1 MTAEMSGGSANP
13 IPARRLRLLPL
24 AFATL
29 VALLAIAAG
38 LSIWTARDAAVDQ
51 YESNQAK
58 IGLVIAEQTTRALQV
73 VDLVVQNVRDQLV
86 DDGVDTADRFR
97 AAISKEAVYR
107 QLQQRREHMPQLEAI
122 VILDS
127 TGRVINSSRAWPP
140 SGAMESDK
148 DVFIHFQ
155 TVTDNG
161 SYISIP
167 QKSEVTNDW
176 TVYLA
181 RRVTDRNGQPIGI
194 VSGAISLRYFR
205 ELFEAA
211 RPGSDGSVTIVRDDG
226 TILLHHPEDGGVIIG
241 QRVPVT
247 FPWYRV
253 AARGGGHYVSQG
265 LTANGPRSIWVERL
279 RDFPLFVNVVVPIG
293 TALAVWRHQSVYIV
307 AGTIAMIG
315 ALSVLFSLLGAQF
328 NRLSRSEE
336 SLSQRNEAL
345 EHSSAR
351 LAEQAAELR
360 AAAAALRASQTQV
373 AEKSALLETT
383 FEHMDEGIMMVT
395 ADRTVAICN
404 RRALVLLDL
413 PAALIASRP
422 HFGQILEYQRQ
433 HAEFDRAT
441 QDVAELL
448 RAGGIL
454 DTAHIYERERP
465 DDTILEIRSAPLP
478 DGGIVRIY
486 ADITE
491 RKAAEA
497 RADAARVQAE
507 AARAQAVSA
516 NQAKTEF
523 LANMSHEIR
532 TPMNG
537 IIGLTEIL
545 LRGKLDPQQTECA
558 QGVFDSAKAL
568 LVVIN
573 DILDISKL
581 EAGRLELEPSDFD
594 LEGTVR
600 AAVGFMALHAR
611 EKRLTLSVTIE
622 PGLSRTVHGDPI
634 RLRQVLLNLVGN
646 AVKFTEQGGV
656 EVRVSAAPDAGPDW
670 ARFEIADTGIGMTAE
685 SRDRVFQKFTQADSS
700 ISRRYGGTGLG
711 LTISRELVELMGGT
725 IDVTSTPGQGSCF
738 HFTVPLPA
746 VAGEA
751 PLPGPIAIP
760 IDAASPASRKLQV
773 LVVDDNPINQRL
785 LTVLLETEGHSVT
798 VATNGREAVEAAMRD
813 TFDVILMD
821 VQMPVMDGVQA
832 TRRIRSL
839 PAPARNVPIIAL
851 TADALAGAEERY
863 RSAGMDTYLS
873 KPLSAAALFEKLA
886 AVTGGAA
893 RTARVVAAPDT
904 PVINDETIGTLR
916 AILPGDQFTA
926 FLDETVADIV
936 VRADRLRASLA
947 DDDAA
952 ASAREAHDLV
962 SVAGNC
968 GAMIVSSSARAIE
981 QACRRGDLSEARGL
995 AGDFDASVTQAL
1007 ARLKALMTP

>member
-1 MTAEMSGGSANP
+1 
-13 IPARRLRLLPL
+13 
-24 AFATL
+24 
-29 VALLAIAAG
+29 
-38 LSIWTARDAAVDQ
+38 
-51 YESNQAK
+51 
-58 IGLVIAEQTTRALQV
+58 
-73 VDLVVQNVRDQLV
+73 
-86 DDGVDTADRFR
+86 
-97 AAISKEAVYR
+97 
-107 QLQQRREHMPQLEAI
+107 
-122 VILDS
+122 
-127 TGRVINSSRAWPP
+127 
-140 SGAMESDK
+140 
-148 DVFIHFQ
+148 
-155 TVTDNG
+155 
-161 SYISIP
+161 
-167 QKSEVTNDW
+167 
-176 TVYLA
+176 
-181 RRVTDRNGQPIGI
+181 
-194 VSGAISLRYFR
+194 
-205 ELFEAA
+205 
-211 RPGSDGSVTIVRDDG
+211 
-226 TILLHHPEDGGVIIG
+226 
-241 QRVPVT
+241 
-247 FPWYRV
+247 
-253 AARGGGHYVSQG
+253 
-265 LTANGPRSIWVERL
+265 
-279 RDFPLFVNVVVPIG
+279 
-293 TALAVWRHQSVYIV
+293 
-307 AGTIAMIG
+307 
-315 ALSVLFSLLGAQF
+315 
-328 NRLSRSEE
+328 LSRSEE

-345 EHSSAR
+345 ERSSAR
-351 LAEQAAELR
+351 LAEQAAELQ
-360 AAAAALRASQTQV
+360 AAAAALRASQTEV

-383 FEHMDEGIMMVT
+383 FEYMDEGIMMVT

-404 RRALVLLDL
+404 RRAMDLLDL
-413 PAALIASRP
+413 PEALIASRP
-422 HFGQILEYQRQ
+422 HFGRILEYQRQ

-441 QDVAELL
+441 EDVAELL

-454 DTAHIYERERP
+454 NTAHIYERERP
-465 DDTILEIRSAPLP
+465 DGTILEIRSAPLP

-497 RADAARVQAE
+497 RVDAARAQAE

-568 LVVIN
+568 LTVIN

-611 EKRLTLSVTIE
+611 EKRLALSVTIE
-622 PGLSRTVHGDPI
+622 PRLSRTVHGDPI

-646 AVKFTEQGGV
+646 AVKFTEKGSI

-670 ARFEIADTGIGMTAE
+670 VRFEIADTGIGMSAE

-711 LTISRELVELMGGT
+711 LAISRELVELMGGT
-725 IDVTSTPGQGSCF
+725 IGATSTPGQGSCF

-751 PLPGPIAIP
+751 PPPEPAAIAT
-760 IDAASPASRKLQV
+760 DTALPASRKLHV

-785 LTVLLETEGHSVT
+785 LTVLLETEGHTVT
-798 VATNGREAVEAAMRD
+798 VATNGREAVEAAMRE

-873 KPLSAAALFEKLA
+873 KPLSAAALFEKLV
-886 AVTGGAA
+886 AVTGETA
-893 RTARVVAAPDT
+893 RTPRVAAVPDT
-904 PVINDETIGTLR
+904 PVVSDETIGTLR

-926 FLDETVADIV
+926 FLDETIADIG
-936 VRADRLRASLA
+936 VRSERLRAGLA
-947 DDDAA
+947 GEDTATA
-952 ASAREAHDLV
+952 AREAHDLV

-968 GAMIVSSSARAIE
+968 GAMIVSTTARAIE
-981 QACRRGDLSEARGL
+981 QACRRDDLLEARDLG
-995 AGDFDASVTQAL
+995 GEFDEAVLQAL
-1007 ARLKALMTP
+1007 ARLKTLMTA

>member
-1 MTAEMSGGSANP
+1 MSAELAGSGATPSRP
-13 IPARRLRLLPL
+13 RRLRLLPL
-24 AFATL
+24 VFATL
-29 VALLAIAAG
+29 VALLATAAG
-38 LSIWTARDAAVDQ
+38 LSIWTARDAAIAQ

-58 IGLVIAEQTTRALQV
+58 IGLVIGEQTTRALQV
-73 VDLVVQNVRDQLV
+73 VDLVVQNIRDQLV
-86 DDGVDTADRFR
+86 DDGVDTPDRFR
-97 AAISKEAVYR
+97 AAMSTEAAYR
-107 QLQQRREHMPQLEAI
+107 QLQQRREHMPQLEAL
-122 VILDS
+122 VVLDS
-127 TGRVINSSRAWPP
+127 TGRVIASSRAWPP

-155 TVTDNG
+155 AVTDNG

-167 QKSEVTNDW
+167 QKSDLTNDW

-181 RRVTDRNGQPIGI
+181 RRVTDRNGEPIGI

-205 ELFEAA
+205 DLFDAA
-211 RPGSDGSVTIVRDDG
+211 RPGNDGSVTIVRDDG
-226 TILLHHPEDGGVIIG
+226 TILLHHPEDGGVVIG
-241 QRVPVT
+241 QRMPVT

-253 AARGGGHYVSQG
+253 AASGGGHYESQG
-265 LTANGPRSIWVERL
+265 LGANGQRSVWVERL
-279 RDFPLFVNVVVPIG
+279 RDFPLFVDVVVPVG
-293 TALAVWRHQSVYIV
+293 SALTAWRQQSAYIV
-307 AGTIAMIG
+307 AGTIAIVG
-315 ALSVLFSLLGAQF
+315 VLSVLFGLLGAQF

-336 SLSQRNEAL
+336 SLSQRNAEL
-345 EHSSAR
+345 ERSSAR
-351 LAEQAAELR
+351 LATQAAELR
-360 AAAAALRASQTQV
+360 SAAEALRVSQSEV

-404 RRALVLLDL
+404 RRAMQMLDL
-413 PAALIASRP
+413 PSDLIASRP
-422 HFGQILEYQRQ
+422 HFGQVLAYQRQ
-433 HAEFDRAT
+433 RAEFDRAT
-441 QDVAELL
+441 PEVAELL
-448 RAGGIL
+448 ASGGIL
-454 DTAHIYERERP
+454 NEPHIYERERP
-465 DDTILEIRSAPLP
+465 DGTILEIRSAPLP
-478 DGGIVRIY
+478 GGGVVRIY

-497 RADAARVQAE
+497 RADAARAQAE

-532 TPMNG
+532 TPING

-545 LRGKLDPQQTECA
+545 LRGNLDPQQTECA

-568 LVVIN
+568 LTVIN

-594 LEGTVR
+594 LDGTVR

-611 EKRLTLSVTIE
+611 EKRLTLSVTLQPE
-622 PGLSRTVHGDPI
+622 LSRTVRGDPI

-646 AVKFTEQGGV
+646 AVKFTEQGGI
-656 EVRVSAAPDAGPDW
+656 EVRVSAAPDAGRDW
-670 ARFEIADTGIGMTAE
+670 VRFEIADTGIGMTTE

-711 LTISRELVELMGGT
+711 LAISRELVELMGGT
-725 IDVTSTPGQGSCF
+725 IGVTSTLGQGSCF
-738 HFTVPLPA
+738 HFTVPLPP
-746 VAGEA
+746 VAGEVT
-751 PLPGPIAIP
+751 PLAT
-760 IDAASPASRKLQV
+760 AATSLDVAGVASRKLHA

-785 LTVLLETEGHSVT
+785 LTVLLETEGHTVT
-798 VATNGREAVEAAMRD
+798 VAKNGREAVEAAMRD

-873 KPLSAAALFEKLA
+873 KPLNAAALFEKLA
-886 AVTGGAA
+886 AVTGEAA
-893 RTARVVAAPDT
+893 RAPRAAAAPDT
-904 PVINDETIGTLR
+904 PVVNAETIETLR
-916 AILPGDQFTA
+916 AILPGDQFAA
-926 FLDETVADIV
+926 FLGETITDID
-936 VRADRLRASLA
+936 VRSDRLRTSLTVEDTA
-947 DDDAA
+947 TA
-952 ASAREAHDLV
+952 AREAHDLV

-968 GAMIVSSSARAIE
+968 GAMVVSTTARAIE
-981 QACRRGDLSEARGL
+981 QACRRGDLAEARAL
-995 AGDFDASVTQAL
+995 LRDFDTAVPEAL
-1007 ARLKALMTP
+1007 ARLKALMTA